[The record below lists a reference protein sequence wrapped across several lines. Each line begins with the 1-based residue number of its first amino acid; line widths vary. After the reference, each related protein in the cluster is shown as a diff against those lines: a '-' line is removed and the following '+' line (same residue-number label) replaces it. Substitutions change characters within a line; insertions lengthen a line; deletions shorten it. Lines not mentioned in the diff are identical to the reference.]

1 MNKILL
7 AASAAAILGFA
18 GHARAADLSGKYEA
32 PAELVSPCCNWSGF
46 YIGGTLGGMYATATT
61 RDTDYYD
68 YGGDFSMPA
77 VAFVYGAHA
86 GYNWQRGMAVFGVE
100 ADINGSTFD
109 QRVSRTYNDGDTVG
123 FGATWNWFSTV
134 RGRLGLTSGNAMA
147 YVTGGVAFVDLKQS
161 YRYVEGSDPY
171 TAFNG
176 VSTGFAVGAGIE
188 VALNRNWFL
197 RGEYLFIGLPGET
210 KLLTD
215 SGTTYRFDMSSEA
228 HIARVGISYKFNNC
242 CDYAPLK

>member
-1 MNKILL
+1 M
-7 AASAAAILGFA
+7 
-18 GHARAADLSGKYEA
+18 
-32 PAELVSPCCNWSGF
+32 
-46 YIGGTLGGMYATATT
+46 GGMYATATT
-61 RDTDYYD
+61 RGTDYSD

-77 VAFVYGAHA
+77 IAFVYGAHA

-100 ADINGSTFD
+100 ADISGSTFE
-109 QRVSRTYNDGDTVG
+109 QHVSRLEDEGTAN
-123 FGATWNWFSTV
+123 FGASWNWFSTV

-161 YRYVEGSDPY
+161 YSFVSVPDPF

-176 VSTGFAVGAGIE
+176 VSTGFTVGAGIE
-188 VALNRNWFL
+188 IALNKNWFL
-197 RGEYLFIGLPGET
+197 RGEYLFIGLPNET

-215 SGTTYRFDMSSEA
+215 GGTYRFDMSSEA
-228 HIARVGISYKFNNC
+228 HIARVGISYKFNGC